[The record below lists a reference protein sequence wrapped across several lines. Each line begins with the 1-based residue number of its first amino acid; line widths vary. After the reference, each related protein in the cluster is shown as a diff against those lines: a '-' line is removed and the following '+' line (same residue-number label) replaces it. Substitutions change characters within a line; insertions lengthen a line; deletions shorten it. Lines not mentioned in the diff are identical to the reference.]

1 MCAMRA
7 PAISL
12 IDFFLFC
19 MYSLCI
25 AGVVELV
32 YALDSKSSL
41 ERGVGSSPTSGT
53 TNRQLAI
60 FVLENKAKLCVWDEN
75 DGAVYRSSTTCRE
88 SVPRL
93 KVSGEK
99 LLSRG
104 RVLWHTESVRL
115 ESHLRYFKNHSVF

>member
-19 MYSLCI
+19 MYSVCI

-53 TNRQLAI
+53 TNPRKGI
-60 FVLENKAKLCVWDEN
+60 FARRESRGTTFVWD
-75 DGAVYRSSTTCRE
+75 SKTCDSFYE
-88 SVPRL
+88 L
-93 KVSGEK
+93 CE
-99 LLSRG
+99 
-104 RVLWHTESVRL
+104 
-115 ESHLRYFKNHSVF
+115 